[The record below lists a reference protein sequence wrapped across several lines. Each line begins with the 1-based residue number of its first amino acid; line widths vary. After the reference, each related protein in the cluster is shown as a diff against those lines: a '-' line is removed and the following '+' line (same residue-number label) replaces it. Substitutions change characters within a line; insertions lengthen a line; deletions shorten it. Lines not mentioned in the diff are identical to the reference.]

1 MNKRNYNE
9 QRMLI
14 DKIIDDETNHQTDYM
29 TDVETYQVI
38 ARHFDT
44 DEESSDGT
52 CI

>member
-14 DKIIDDETNHQTDYM
+14 DKIIDDETNHLTDYM

-44 DEESSDGT
+44 DEETSDEN
-52 CI
+52 

>member
-1 MNKRNYNE
+1 MDY
-9 QRMLI
+9 I
-14 DKIIDDETNHQTDYM
+14 DKIIEEETNGTVLQTDYM